1 MLRAGAAALQ
11 ALASANLLELGA
23 RLVRDVVAPSEIDRA
38 PLPLLVRRVFF
49 LTALPWL
56 LSLVVRTICR
66 GTIRADASRVFVE
79 AGWGRAEVP
88 RAAVSA
94 VRRWRVP
101 LPEPGFDLV
110 VPSGPVG
117 LGWEAAP
124 VVGAGPFDDAAARR
138 RVRRLHHPAIE
149 LGLVPAVVAFV
160 LFRLHQI
167 IAYGGFFGEA
177 QLYGWRRW
185 TRTLAGVWLSTFCVL
200 LILATVLRVAIEA
213 IALATSRLSPP
224 WPARARTALEV
235 TGAALYYGG
244 IAAAL
249 VLRLGF

>member
-11 ALASANLLELGA
+11 TLASANLLELGA
-23 RLVRDVVAPSEIDRA
+23 RLALDIAAPSEIDRA

-56 LSLVVRTICR
+56 LSRVVRTICR
-66 GTIRADASRVFVE
+66 GTIRAGASRISIE
-79 AGWGRAEVP
+79 AGWGRVEVP

-117 LGWEAAP
+117 LGWEAAR
-124 VVGAGPFDDAAARR
+124 VVGAGPFDDTAARR
-138 RVRRLHHPAIE
+138 RVRLLHHPAIE

-160 LFRLHQI
+160 SFRLHQI
-167 IAYGGFFGEA
+167 ITYGGFFGEA
-177 QLYGWRRW
+177 HLHGWRRW
-185 TRTLAGVWLSTFCVL
+185 TRTLAGVALSTFCVL
-200 LILATVLRVAIEA
+200 LILATALRVAIEA
-213 IALATSRLSPP
+213 IALATSRLPPP

-244 IAAAL
+244 IAAVL